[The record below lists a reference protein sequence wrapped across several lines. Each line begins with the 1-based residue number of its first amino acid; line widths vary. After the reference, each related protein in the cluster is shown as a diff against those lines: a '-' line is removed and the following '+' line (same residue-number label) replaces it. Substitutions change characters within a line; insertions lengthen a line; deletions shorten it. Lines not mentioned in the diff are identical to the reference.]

1 MVRWTHSS
9 VLVFAVML
17 AACGGSDSVPGTPT
31 GPTPPAPPQNRAP
44 VITSISVTPPF
55 GIAQLT
61 SFGYSAAASDP
72 DGDSITYAWDLAGNP
87 ASGPAGSITFT
98 TGGSGTFRLTVTDSR
113 GATVVDSRS
122 VTVGGMAGRWTGS
135 IPGYTNFLFDLTQT
149 STVVTGTFTELF
161 FGTGRIDP
169 AQPGRIDADGRVEM
183 RFKLA
188 VFSDFTFR
196 GQMDSSGRRIT
207 GGVFGSGFN
216 GESFVMNKQ

>member
-1 MVRWTHSS
+1 MDRWMQLF
-9 VLVFAVML
+9 VVAL
-17 AACGGSDSVPGTPT
+17 ALTLTACGGSDSPPSTPT
-31 GPTPPAPPQNRAP
+31 SPTPPAQSQNRAP
-44 VITSISVTPPF
+44 VINSITVSPSF

-61 SFGYSAAASDP
+61 SFSYSASASDP
-72 DGDSITYAWDLAGNP
+72 DGDSIAYSWDLAGNP
-87 ASGPAGSITFT
+87 SSGPSGIITFM
-98 TGGSGTFRLTVTDSR
+98 TGGQGTFRLTVTDSR
-113 GATVVDSRS
+113 GVTASDSRPI
-122 VTVGGMAGRWTGS
+122 TVGGVAGRWSGS
-135 IPGYTNFLFDLTQT
+135 IPGYTNFIFDLTQT

-169 AQPGRIDADGRVEM
+169 AQPGRIDADGRIEM

-196 GQMDSSGRRIT
+196 GQMDSTGRRIT

>member
-1 MVRWTHSS
+1 MEIRRE
-9 VLVFAVML
+9 LVFAIL
-17 AACGGSDSVPGTPT
+17 IAAAACGGSDSTPNTPT
-31 GPTPPAPPQNRAP
+31 SPTPPPPPQNRAP
-44 VITSISVTPPF
+44 VINSISVSPSF

-61 SFGYSAAASDP
+61 TFSYSASASDP
-72 DGDSITYAWDLAGNP
+72 DGDSITYSWDLAGNP
-87 ASGPAGSITFT
+87 ASSPSGTITFT
-98 TGGSGTFRLTVTDSR
+98 TGGQGTFRVTVTDSR
-113 GATVVDSRS
+113 GATASDSRPIA
-122 VTVGGMAGRWTGS
+122 VGGMAGRWTGS
-135 IPGYTNFLFDLTQT
+135 IPGYTNFVFDLSQT
-149 STVVTGTFTELF
+149 ATIVTGTFTELF

-196 GQMDSSGRRIT
+196 GQMDSTGRRIT

>member
-1 MVRWTHSS
+1 MDRWTQLF
-9 VLVFAVML
+9 VLTL
-17 AACGGSDSVPGTPT
+17 GLTLGACGGGDSTPGPPT
-31 GPTPPAPPQNRAP
+31 SPTPPPASQNRAP
-44 VITSISVTPPF
+44 VINSITASPSF

-61 SFGYSAAASDP
+61 TFSYSAVASDP
-72 DGDSITYAWDLAGNP
+72 DGDSISYSWDLAGNP
-87 ASGPAGSITFT
+87 ASGPSGSIMFT
-98 TGGSGTFRLTVTDSR
+98 TGGQGTFRLTVSDSR
-113 GATVVDSRS
+113 GATASDSRPI
-122 VTVGGMAGRWTGS
+122 TVGSMTGRWTGS
-135 IPGYTNFLFDLTQT
+135 IPGYTNFVFDLSQS
-149 STVVTGTFTELF
+149 STIVTGTFTELF